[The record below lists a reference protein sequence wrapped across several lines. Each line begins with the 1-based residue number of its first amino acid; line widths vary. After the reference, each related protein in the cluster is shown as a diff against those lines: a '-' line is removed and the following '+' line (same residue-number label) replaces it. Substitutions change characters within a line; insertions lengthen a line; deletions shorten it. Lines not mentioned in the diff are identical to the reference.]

1 MFSVWSEISSR
12 LAHCATPQTIC
23 SMWRWSLPTSTGKYV
38 WRIEG
43 FAIPTFIPLLGSIFY
58 CYGCTK
64 LETPV
69 TVRTLKLALC
79 RETIQG
85 LDVDAV
91 ATNTVKSRKWRNGA
105 SSRCFWGQQIV
116 FTYRTEDLSHS
127 RFSIN
132 YGIDYFFA
140 VAQIVTQL
148 YCDLS
153 KAKLK
158 WNLFNICTK
167 KVFYCLAV
175 GLLICLTPSH
185 LNIFLP

>member
-1 MFSVWSEISSR
+1 MC
-12 LAHCATPQTIC
+12 L
-23 SMWRWSLPTSTGKYV
+23 KN
-38 WRIEG
+38 WRIPKTTNIAR
-43 FAIPTFIPLLGSIFY
+43 FTIPTFSPLSDIIFY

-69 TVRTLKLALC
+69 TVRTLC

-116 FTYRTEDLSHS
+116 FTHRTEDLSHS
-127 RFSIN
+127 KFSIN
-132 YGIDYFFA
+132 YEIDYFF
-140 VAQIVTQL
+140 L
-148 YCDLS
+148 LS
-153 KAKLK
+153 HRLLHSCTATSQKLS
-158 WNLFNICTK
+158 LSETFLIYVRK
-167 KVFYCLAV
+167 KCFTVW
-175 GLLICLTPSH
+175 LLVCSFASR